1 MSRPDLRVPAT
12 RDGRPPRQ
20 PGTGAGQHPAP
31 PQRPGQAPTDAP
43 VPAASGR
50 PGTGC
55 LQRQGHA
62 PTGAP
67 DPTATRQTGIGTA
80 RWAADHAGHRP
91 GHAFARQRPGRA
103 TGLWSDRGS
112 ATLELAVLAPGL
124 LLLIA
129 LIALAGRYAVA
140 DGAVDQ
146 AAAEAARA
154 ASLQRT
160 PAAGRDAAAEVARSA
175 LAGQGLSCLRTEVDV
190 DVSGLRAP
198 PGQRGRV
205 TVTVRCP
212 LRVADLPLRVPA
224 ITLTATAV
232 SPVDTYRE
240 R

>member
-1 MSRPDLRVPAT
+1 MSR
-12 RDGRPPRQ
+12 
-20 PGTGAGQHPAP
+20 
-31 PQRPGQAPTDAP
+31 
-43 VPAASGR
+43 R
-50 PGTGC
+50 PGTGDS
-55 LQRQGHA
+55 
-62 PTGAP
+62 PAP
-67 DPTATRQTGIGTA
+67 DHASA
-80 RWAADHAGHRP
+80 RWDYQ
-91 GHAFARQRPGRA
+91 ARRRA
-103 TGLWSDRGS
+103 DRGS

-160 PAAGRDAAAEVARSA
+160 PSAGRDAAAEVARAA
-175 LAGQGLSCLRTEVDV
+175 LTDQGLSCLRTEIDV

-212 LRVADLPLRVPA
+212 LRVADLPLQVPA

>member
-1 MSRPDLRVPAT
+1 MIPPTPMTPPDHGVPRWTRHVPRWSR
-12 RDGRPPRQ
+12 
-20 PGTGAGQHPAP
+20 HI
-31 PQRPGQAPTDAP
+31 PTDPPHRAP
-43 VPAASGR
+43 HHRAPRRSKRR
-50 PGTGC
+50 PT
-55 LQRQGHA
+55 
-62 PTGAP
+62 
-67 DPTATRQTGIGTA
+67 D
-80 RWAADHAGHRP
+80 RP
-91 GHAFARQRPGRA
+91 
-103 TGLWSDRGS
+103 DRGS

-160 PAAGRDAAAEVARSA
+160 PSAGLDAATEVARAA
-175 LAGQGLSCLRTEVDV
+175 LADQGLACLRTEIDV
-190 DVSGLRAP
+190 DVAGLRAP

-212 LRVADLPLRVPA
+212 LRVADLPLHVPA

>member
-1 MSRPDLRVPAT
+1 MSR
-12 RDGRPPRQ
+12 
-20 PGTGAGQHPAP
+20 
-31 PQRPGQAPTDAP
+31 
-43 VPAASGR
+43 
-50 PGTGC
+50 
-55 LQRQGHA
+55 
-62 PTGAP
+62 
-67 DPTATRQTGIGTA
+67 
-80 RWAADHAGHRP
+80 
-91 GHAFARQRPGRA
+91 RA
-103 TGLWSDRGS
+103 DRGS

-124 LLLIA
+124 LLLVA
-129 LIALAGRYAVA
+129 LIALAGRYAIA

-160 PAAGRDAAAEVARSA
+160 PSAGRDAAAEVARAA
-175 LAGQGLSCLRTEVDV
+175 LTDQGLSCLRTEIDV

-212 LRVADLPLRVPA
+212 LRVADLPLHVPA

>member
-1 MSRPDLRVPAT
+1 MT
-12 RDGRPPRQ
+12 RRE
-20 PGTGAGQHPAP
+20 
-31 PQRPGQAPTDAP
+31 
-43 VPAASGR
+43 
-50 PGTGC
+50 
-55 LQRQGHA
+55 
-62 PTGAP
+62 
-67 DPTATRQTGIGTA
+67 
-80 RWAADHAGHRP
+80 
-91 GHAFARQRPGRA
+91 
-103 TGLWSDRGS
+103 RGS

-160 PAAGRDAAAEVARSA
+160 PSAGHQAATEVARAS
-175 LAGQGLSCLRTEVDV
+175 LTEQGLTCLRTEIDA
-190 DVSGLRAP
+190 DVSGLRAS
-198 PGQRGRV
+198 PGRRGRV

-212 LRVADLPLRVPA
+212 LRVADLPLAVPA